1 MTRASRLDRVR
12 VTVKGGRRNF
22 SQTFSCRGATS
33 SAARCGLVAP
43 SRGARPQIAAYPPPA
58 APKLAQASKVI
69 VLTHLPDDAHPGPV
83 GCALASAQRGDRGP
97 SSSVG
102 GVPALPDLGLTS
114 GVYLSLRTVT
124 LSVGHRVSGSV
135 PWCACGARQG
145 GTDCDVFLKQPLR
158 AQQGGAVLGWAS
170 ATVRAL
176 WGRALATGAIATAQP
191 EGERH
196 GSVVIRVLDHLF
208 VRRGG
213 V

>member
-1 MTRASRLDRVR
+1 MLSTLAGAALERRALSGRTLLRVVRR
-12 VTVKGGRRNF
+12 VARAQIEEGLPLGLAGVLIKQPGLQLLEPGGVVQHTHCACACMNRWVHTAPRRVV
-22 SQTFSCRGATS
+22 AAS
-33 SAARCGLVAP
+33 S
-43 SRGARPQIAAYPPPA
+43 PA
-58 APKLAQASKVI
+58 
-69 VLTHLPDDAHPGPV
+69 
-83 GCALASAQRGDRGP
+83 
-97 SSSVG
+97 SSST
-102 GVPALPDLGLTS
+102 PLPSLEVLSLEPSEADGEGAS
-114 GVYLSLRTVT
+114 SEGEPGSDGVYAS
-124 LSVGHRVSGSV
+124 SSSSSSSKMPGMCGRV
-135 PWCACGARQG
+135 
-145 GTDCDVFLKQPLR
+145 LR

>member
-1 MTRASRLDRVR
+1 M
-12 VTVKGGRRNF
+12 
-22 SQTFSCRGATS
+22 
-33 SAARCGLVAP
+33 
-43 SRGARPQIAAYPPPA
+43 
-58 APKLAQASKVI
+58 
-69 VLTHLPDDAHPGPV
+69 
-83 GCALASAQRGDRGP
+83 
-97 SSSVG
+97 
-102 GVPALPDLGLTS
+102 
-114 GVYLSLRTVT
+114 
-124 LSVGHRVSGSV
+124 
-135 PWCACGARQG
+135 
-145 GTDCDVFLKQPLR
+145 LR

>member
-1 MTRASRLDRVR
+1 MSWSDLVGGPLRA
-12 VTVKGGRRNF
+12 
-22 SQTFSCRGATS
+22 CRT
-33 SAARCGLVAP
+33 L

-135 PWCACGARQG
+135 PWWGPVHARVGQIV
-145 GTDCDVFLKQPLR
+145 TFFET
-158 AQQGGAVLGWAS
+158 A
-170 ATVRAL
+170 
-176 WGRALATGAIATAQP
+176 ALAAPWAP
-191 EGERH
+191 
-196 GSVVIRVLDHLF
+196 
-208 VRRGG
+208 
-213 V
+213 